1 MATTWMCDNGQ
12 HGTSERRSLTTVDW
26 SAMYEGHCAGTAF
39 SMAGTEV
46 DCERECHNTLHCPKQ
61 DGSRYAELR
70 VAADSGEYLCDVC
83 GMSKS
88 WHA

>member
-1 MATTWMCDNGQ
+1 MTTTWMCDNGQ

-46 DCERECHNTLHCPKQ
+46 DCECECHNQRLGEKQ
-61 DGSRYAELR
+61 FWQDAKKNLDRP
-70 VAADSGEYLCDVC
+70 
-83 GMSKS
+83 
-88 WHA
+88 